1 MAHILIGVGFLYIPI
16 WCDMNL
22 EKFENLIENDIDK
35 LTNAQLKKLYKD
47 IDKKVKQ
54 DSYNL
59 FVDYNIKDTNLITK
73 LDDKLNFIQAA
84 LSFAH
89 VSKSNPSDIMGTIK
103 PWDNMVYSKL
113 KNNNIII
120 PPAKKSEREP
130 YMGGYVK
137 DPHIGRSDW
146 VLSVD
151 LKSLYPSIIM
161 MLNMSPEKLKM
172 ICKTDPEV
180 IINKMITGDY
190 DTSVAHANNYCISG
204 NGTMYSKDGMGII
217 PELME
222 YLFTTRDEIKTE
234 MKRISNVVEK
244 KKTEYHNFNPKTP
257 SEIFEYD
264 SLAKEIDTLS
274 DEISRLNSLQFAYK
288 ILANS
293 GYGALGTNTFRY
305 YKLEIAEG
313 ITATGQLAIRYIES
327 MLNSYLNETL
337 NTSGVDY
344 ICGIDTDSNYIRL
357 DEWVRQNAPAD
368 ATKDEIVTLLDNWAT
383 DYLEPYI
390 EEVYL
395 ALSDYLNSVTNRLIM
410 KREAIADC
418 AIFRAKKNYIINV
431 YDNEHVRYSEP
442 VLKSQGIETKRT
454 STPKIVRDA
463 LEDCLKIIIKRDDTE
478 LKNTVKD
485 FKKRYN
491 EYTVE
496 EIAYPR
502 GVSDIEKWLTPEG
515 NPATGCP
522 KHVRAA
528 ITYNTYLESKPE
540 WKRVYQPINSGDKIK
555 FVDLVANNPTN
566 SPVIAFPDELPPE
579 FGLHD
584 FIDRNIMYEK
594 LFMRPLESFTSITDM
609 NVRYSSVFRDM
620 GTTDDMSKSLVS
632 STNTTTEINKP
643 KPTKKKR
650 KAIF

>member
-1 MAHILIGVGFLYIPI
+1 
-16 WCDMNL
+16 MNL
-22 EKFENLIENDIDK
+22 EQYEKLVEEDIDK
-35 LTNAQLKKLYKD
+35 LTLSQIKTLYKD

-113 KNNNIII
+113 KNNNIVI

-137 DPHIGRSDW
+137 DPRIGRSDW
-146 VLSVD
+146 VISVD

-172 ICKTDPEV
+172 ICKTDPEL
-180 IINKMITGDY
+180 IIKKMITGEY
-190 DTSVAHANNYCISG
+190 DTTLAHQNDYCISG
-204 NGTMYSKDGMGII
+204 NGTMYSKDSMGII

-222 YLFTTRDEIKTE
+222 YLFTTRDTIKTE
-234 MKRISNVVEK
+234 MKRVSSLVEK
-244 KKTEYHNFNPKTP
+244 KKTELHEMSSTTP
-257 SEIFEYD
+257 SQIFERD
-264 SLAKEIDTLS
+264 LLEKEIKKLNN
-274 DEISRLNSLQFAYK
+274 EISRLNSLQFAYK

-337 NTSGVDY
+337 NTKYVDY
-344 ICGIDTDSNYIRL
+344 IIAIDTDSNYICVN
-357 DEWVRQNAPAD
+357 EWVIQNAPDGAS
-368 ATKDEIVTLLDNWAT
+368 KDEIVTLLDEWI
-383 DYLEPYI
+383 DKHLEPYI
-390 EEVYL
+390 DEVYV
-395 ALSDYLNSVTNRLIM
+395 ALSEYLNAVTNRLIM

-463 LEDCLKIIIKRDDTE
+463 LETCLKLIIERDDDK
-478 LKNTVKD
+478 LKAFTKS
-485 FKKRYN
+485 FKRAYN
-491 EYTVE
+491 DMEVE
-496 EIAYPR
+496 DIAYPR
-502 GVSDIEKWLTPEG
+502 GVSDIEKWLTRDG

-528 ITYNTYLESKPE
+528 ITYNNYLASNPE
-540 WKRVYQPINSGDKIK
+540 WRRVYRPISSGDKIK
-555 FVDLVANNPTN
+555 FIDLVSNNPTN

-584 FIDRNIMYEK
+584 YIDRNIMFEK
-594 LFMRPLESFTSITDM
+594 LFMSPLESFTIITDM
-609 NVRYSSVFRDM
+609 NVRYSSVFRDL
-620 GTTDDMSKSLVS
+620 GNKGNLSDSLVS
-632 STNTTTEINKP
+632 STNTTTDIKKP
-643 KPTKKKR
+643 KPAKKRR